1 MPEFIISMTYA
12 AGWTE
17 HRTAA
22 DTRHA
27 RRIVAGLKG
36 RYAGC
41 TITVHRVNGTTDVT
55 AEVLAKRGK

>member
-1 MPEFIISMTYA
+1 MPEFIISIVYTS
-12 AGWTE
+12 GWTE

-36 RYAGC
+36 RYPGR
-41 TITVHRVNGTTDVT
+41 TITVHSVNGTTDVT